1 MGMVVYALAQYS
13 TLRRIRQE
21 EEEAEAI
28 VRNQLLANIPP
39 PIFQTTP
46 PTPQP
51 QNGTNVAIL
60 SSGAANPNNRYGNMH
75 FKKTYI
81 HKISFWRLLIG
92 GDSQLNQPIRS
103 PPLPIPDRVFKT
115 MIIIIIIIFLIL

>member
-21 EEEAEAI
+21 EEAAEAI

-60 SSGAANPNNRYGNMH
+60 SSGAANPNNRYE
-75 FKKTYI
+75 KCILEK
-81 HKISFWRLLIG
+81 
-92 GDSQLNQPIRS
+92 RS
-103 PPLPIPDRVFKT
+103 
-115 MIIIIIIIFLIL
+115 

>member
-1 MGMVVYALAQYS
+1 MIKHLITGRKPTRDGSLSVSIVIIISWLVMGMVVYALAQYS

-60 SSGAANPNNRYGNMH
+60 SSGAANPNNRYETYMH
-75 FKKTYI
+75 LKKT
-81 HKISFWRLLIG
+81 
-92 GDSQLNQPIRS
+92 
-103 PPLPIPDRVFKT
+103 
-115 MIIIIIIIFLIL
+115 